1 MSQPKN
7 ILQPDEIIYKYRLI
21 RKIDSGSFG
30 QVWLAKDHS
39 IDRNVAV
46 KVLDSSMI
54 SIIDRLKEAQ
64 IGNQLEHSNLVKV
77 LYADVASHKGD
88 NIVVIVMDYFEN
100 GSIIRKFN
108 NRGFI
113 PIPEAIKYLIEIL
126 RGLEY
131 LHEKNFLHGDIKPK
145 NILIGSNGEGILT
158 DYGIS
163 CSSPDLIPV
172 PSKIAYTLHIAPE
185 TLLHNQIS
193 VQTDIYQMGMTAFR
207 LLNGN
212 GSMKQIFEKLGK
224 DQYYELVISGNLIK
238 PENYLP
244 FIPRNLKAI
253 INKAIHVN
261 PSKRYQSAL
270 QMRRAFE
277 HLKCHGY
284 WTCDSNGNFEGI
296 NGKYIYIT
304 QIIQKKEGKFDFLV
318 FKKNSSNGRETTA
331 QKFCQK
337 NLFENQLEKIS
348 KEFMQ
353 RVVTGISLSERVR
366 IER

>member
-1 MSQPKN
+1 MSQQN
-7 ILQPDEIIYKYRLI
+7 ILLQPDELIYKYRLI
-21 RKIDSGSFG
+21 RKIDSGNFG
-30 QVWLAKDHS
+30 QVWLAKDNS
-39 IDRNVAV
+39 VDRDVAV
-46 KVLDSSMI
+46 KVLDASKT
-54 SIIDRLKEAQ
+54 SIDERLKEAQ

-77 LYADVASHKGD
+77 LYADVALHNGD
-88 NIVVIVMDYFEN
+88 KIVVIVMDYFEN

-113 PIPEAIKYLIEIL
+113 PIPEAIKYLIDVL

-131 LHEKNFLHGDIKPK
+131 LHEKNFFHGDIKPK
-145 NILIGSNGEGILT
+145 NILIGSTGEGILT

-163 CSSPDLIPV
+163 CSAPDLIPV
-172 PSKIAYTLHIAPE
+172 HDKGAYTLHIAPE
-185 TLLHNQIS
+185 TFQQRQIC

-212 GSMKQIFEKLGK
+212 AVIKQIFEKVGE
-224 DQYYELVISGNLIK
+224 DQYFELVLHGTLIK

-261 PSKRYQSAL
+261 PSKRYQTAL
-270 QMRRAFE
+270 EMRRAFE
-277 HLKCHGY
+277 HLRYHGY
-284 WTCDSNGNFEGI
+284 WTCDSNGNFEGR
-296 NGKYIYIT
+296 NGKYIFRT
-304 QIIQKKEGKFDFLV
+304 QMIRNKQGTSDFLV
-318 FKKNSSNGRETTA
+318 FKKNSLNGRETIA
-331 QKFCQK
+331 QKFCHK

-366 IER
+366 R